1 MDNARLFSHFACGLH
16 PETLPLA
23 RPASQL
29 TRKVSHLWPG
39 KPYEIR
45 LCRVYKRRQTYYKPR
60 ARRCGPCT
68 LLRPRK
74 RWRNRCVAPL
84 RPPNTI
90 GLHWHVRIARP
101 QGGRRFPPALRAA
114 VPVRLDPGATARA
127 RRDRISIAMACRE
140 RAEPGFQLGQ
150 AASRRVRPKTIAAGS
165 RWAVAGRRPEM
176 RAGAVHARSGVGSAT
191 VHGRTRVRHKPSHTG
206 RSIPR
211 RARVPTRPDPV
222 PCRFPTCRNHVGL
235 LSEIHVGQEGAWRF
249 WGVTP
254 TCEGM
259 ACCGPKLTSPDPSG
273 VEARSDSGVVLGRF
287 LLVRNLTALVRA
299 KAEIK
304 RGQKSNRDVNNG
316 KGEEICT

>member
-23 RPASQL
+23 RSASQL

-74 RWRNRCVAPL
+74 WWRNRCVAPL

-150 AASRRVRPKTIAAGS
+150 AASRRVRPKAIAAGS
-165 RWAVAGRRPEM
+165 RSAVVRRL
-176 RAGAVHARSGVGSAT
+176 RATQAGAVHAPDVGWAARPSMGGRECAT
-191 VHGRTRVRHKPSHTG
+191 SR
-206 RSIPR
+206 
-211 RARVPTRPDPV
+211 RVPIDRYLTVLVLTRPGPV
-222 PCRFPTCRNHVGL
+222 QCRFPICRNHVGL

-259 ACCGPKLTSPDPSG
+259 ACCDPKLTSPTPQGSRRAA
-273 VEARSDSGVVLGRF
+273 ARGWYQADFCS
-287 LLVRNLTALVRA
+287 T
-299 KAEIK
+299 EISQY
-304 RGQKSNRDVNNG
+304 RTRPRPKSNVGRIPIG
-316 KGEEICT
+316 A